1 MFGGMIEG
9 DQSRVMQDLRQKL
22 SAVGVAVFLPPKF
35 DRNGEMSMVR
45 IEREKISCGA
55 IFEHEFQM
63 IRGSM
68 DESARSEKFFTLKR
82 GGEFSLAEVAV
93 LRLERMS

>member
-35 DRNGEMSMVR
+35 DRNGEMSMVG
-45 IEREKISCGA
+45 IEREKIACSAFFQNGFQVAGGWRMNRQGA
-55 IFEHEFQM
+55 
-63 IRGSM
+63 RKS
-68 DESARSEKFFTLKR
+68 
-82 GGEFSLAEVAV
+82 VP
-93 LRLERMS
+93 

>member
-35 DRNGEMSMVR
+35 DRNVAMSMVR

-68 DESARSEKFFTLKR
+68 DESARSEKFFTLK
-82 GGEFSLAEVAV
+82 EAVNSVLPKVAV

>member
-1 MFGGMIEG
+1 MI
-9 DQSRVMQDLRQKL
+9 
-22 SAVGVAVFLPPKF
+22 
-35 DRNGEMSMVR
+35 
-45 IEREKISCGA
+45 C
-55 IFEHEFQM
+55 
-63 IRGSM
+63 GSM